1 MSCELENHGAER
13 DLTAENPGGALS
25 ITGFAVS
32 NGQISVTVQLVR
44 QSPLGYI
51 NGVLYLYCADDL
63 AVGFGRSPIANEVID
78 FGDGDSTFDFDSATV
93 PASGSVTQTVTATFD
108 TSLGSEKF
116 IKAAIEFVQSEDS
129 GEDPGGVRN
138 VANVEM
144 LPIANYQFQL
154 GIGNIGTGNTF
165 TLATL
170 KMRPNFCYNGA
181 VKRNTSMK
189 KSLFRSTVA
198 VMIAIAGTG
207 TTAAGANLAPVA
219 VDDQFYVNRSDYFL
233 RNVVARTGPVAA
245 TLNCVGG
252 ADTPAILVN
261 GLYTGPNISKVACG
275 ITSGLDDAKTVVS
288 SQFFGEI
295 FHSVVNGSETPVSLA
310 DVENSGPASGV
321 VKIDATDYLTL
332 LGGGTYS
339 NHNMA
344 WYANPANGRML
355 LVEGNVSLAPSEN
368 ALTVGFACPAII
380 HGNLTVDAGSNL
392 VSTAQI
398 SSFLYVTG
406 DAQVENLSVASDG
419 AFAVAGNL
427 SVTGTVSSTSMGVT
441 ATFTIGGKLLA
452 DGETPLEYACSLAE
466 LLQRHSR
473 QGQDYDPDNPDSH
486 LTVDVRSMIQIS
498 AAYRMTLYYYNGTET
513 VAIGTVGAAPMSGT
527 AVSLNAGYH
536 FNATGQV
543 VVDGNGVVISDDDLS
558 FGVRPVGTAFSV
570 SPQFSYR
577 IWDNDAAENM
587 QSDAATVTI
596 VVAADTILGG
606 GGDDVIAAVGDG
618 SGDVIRADVSGE
630 GEIIIPGDGDGDE
643 EPGDGDEENEDIYVA
658 FSAKPGSDIVDGG
671 GGNDVLFGDSGIVGL
686 EMRVAVETGVSED
699 AVTDAD
705 ILRYLFEHPDV
716 VAGWHGADNSQ
727 TDPDTGESLDRADVL
742 IGNDGGDIVFA
753 QGGDDILFGDA
764 SLDAVA
770 GWLELSGGYLTSVNM
785 AVKIGAMY
793 VAQLKSDLA
802 NLEGSHDGDDLLFGG
817 DGDDSIFGL
826 GGDDELHGGS
836 GSDMLFGGGGA
847 DVLHGGAGS
856 DYLDGGAGADMIDGG
871 AGSDIIRY
879 DAADT
884 IDGGDDIDIL
894 IGNSGDGSFANLTN
908 VSNVEIFLKVGSGD
922 FDALNLTDISK
933 LEAVAGLYV
942 DDNGEVRLE
951 DEEGCPD
958 ENKWQLVGREN
969 GITTVTC
976 AKNDFALTLETTMGY
991 EDGKLVI
998 LPPPDPDPDPDPDPV
1013 PDLAPVPYLDPVANT
1028 INNCETY
1035 TLYAGQTALDSG
1047 WYVVTNAVTNDA
1059 RIVVSGDVNLIL
1071 ADGAELVAKKGV
1083 NVALANNTTNSLTVW
1098 AQSDGEGMG
1107 SLTATHMDVS
1117 QYQSAIGGDAGQQGG
1132 TVVINGGRV
1141 SATGLGAGIGGGDGG
1156 SGATGDGVGVSDFTN
1171 FQLNGDSWRISDV
1184 ELRLSLALKTNG
1196 GTAFWRKRVNVTR
1209 PWRAFFTYKTVLSS
1223 VPADGFAFFLHNDER
1238 GLSAQGD
1245 MGGYLC
1251 ANEITPSVGTAY
1263 NIYGDDSAG
1272 WIKDGATTNM
1282 TTALGGIAIQNGMDV
1297 CVTYDGEGRIVQH
1310 LFSNGSYV
1318 AFTNDVNLAEAL
1330 GDTTAWIGFSGA
1342 TGASVCEQRITNF
1355 RFWQADA
1362 KGSAPDISASDD
1374 ASKWRL
1380 NGSAVYESFNNAPA
1394 FRITDMSN
1402 NTSGL
1407 VTRLERVYVGGPF
1420 KVHGTYHVTGN
1431 SANDGNMADGIA
1443 LFFHSQ
1449 SPAAIGGKGGDRG
1462 VLGNSAL
1469 PSATGWMI
1477 NIYPRTPNI
1486 TPLKNCVQGSSFTAL
1501 NGINPKTTVPVDFTL
1516 SYVPGR
1522 LSFTL
1527 EQDGKTATTS
1537 QNVDLAQTFGDK
1549 FAYFSISGGT
1559 GTRNAQQ
1566 YIYNLSMESVNEG
1579 GGTVVVNG
1587 GTVTAT
1593 GNNYGIE
1600 AGDGSVT
1607 INGGT
1612 VAATGAD
1619 GIYARCGITLGW
1631 TKPADSITA
1640 SSFSS
1645 DNGVCVKV
1653 GQTFA
1658 DDRQNRYEG
1667 TLDADALVAVRNKT
1681 LRPYIETPSFTDPEG
1696 QDIGDPAIVNWLS
1709 ANNFTQGD
1717 INALG
1722 SDATATEK
1730 LYECYLLNCDLT
1742 AANPGGALR
1751 ITGFAVSTNEVSVTV
1766 QLVRQSPM
1774 GFINGVLY
1782 LYGAGDLAVGFGRS
1796 PIANEIIDFGEGDS
1810 TFNVDPTTV
1819 PASGSV
1825 TQTVTATFDTSLV
1838 SAKFIRAAIEF
1849 VRSEDSEGEE

>member
-1 MSCELENHGAER
+1 
-13 DLTAENPGGALS
+13 
-25 ITGFAVS
+25 
-32 NGQISVTVQLVR
+32 
-44 QSPLGYI
+44 
-51 NGVLYLYCADDL
+51 
-63 AVGFGRSPIANEVID
+63 
-78 FGDGDSTFDFDSATV
+78 
-93 PASGSVTQTVTATFD
+93 
-108 TSLGSEKF
+108 
-116 IKAAIEFVQSEDS
+116 
-129 GEDPGGVRN
+129 
-138 VANVEM
+138 
-144 LPIANYQFQL
+144 
-154 GIGNIGTGNTF
+154 
-165 TLATL
+165 
-170 KMRPNFCYNGA
+170 
-181 VKRNTSMK
+181 MK

-198 VMIAIAGTG
+198 AIIAIAGAG

-245 TLNCVGG
+245 TLNCASG

-261 GLYTGPNISKVACG
+261 GLYTGPNISEVACG
-275 ITSGLDDAKTVVS
+275 IRSGLDDAKTVVS

-295 FHSVVNGSETPVSLA
+295 FHSVVNGAETPVSLA

-321 VKIDATDYLTL
+321 VKIDATDYVAL
-332 LGGGTYS
+332 LRGGMYS

-344 WYANPANGRML
+344 WYADNDRML
-355 LVEGNVSLAPSEN
+355 LVNGNVSLAPPEN

-380 HGNLTVDAGSNL
+380 HGNLTVDASSNL
-392 VSTAQI
+392 VSTTQI

-406 DAQVENLSVASDG
+406 NAQVENLYVASDG

-427 SVTGTVSSTSMGVT
+427 SVTGTVSSASMGVT
-441 ATFTIGGKLLA
+441 ATFAIGGKLLA
-452 DGETPLEYACSLAE
+452 DGETPLEYTCPLAE

-486 LTVDVRSMIQIS
+486 LTVDIRSMIQTA

-513 VAIGTVGAAPMSGT
+513 VAIGTVGAAPMGGT

-558 FGVRPVGTAFSV
+558 FGVRQVSSAFSV

-596 VVAADTILGG
+596 VVADTILGA
-606 GGDDVIAAVGDG
+606 GGDDVIAAIGDG
-618 SGDVIRADVSGE
+618 SGDVIRADVAGE
-630 GEIIIPGDGDGDE
+630 GELIVPEYE
-643 EPGDGDEENEDIYVA
+643 EEEVYVVTFA
-658 FSAKPGSDIVDGG
+658 AKPGSDIVDGG

-686 EMRVAVETGVSED
+686 ADKVAARTGVSAD

-705 ILRYLFEHPDV
+705 ILRYLSEHPDV
-716 VAGWHGADNSQ
+716 ITGWPGADNSQ

-770 GWLELSGGYLTSVNM
+770 GWLELSGGDLTSVNM
-785 AVKIGAMY
+785 AVKIGAMG
-793 VAQLKSDLA
+793 VAQLKSNLA

-817 DGDDSIFGL
+817 DCDDMIFGL

-836 GSDMLFGGGGA
+836 GSDMLLGGGGA
-847 DVLHGGAGS
+847 DVLHGGAGG

-871 AGSDIIRY
+871 AGPDIIRY

-894 IGNSGDGSFANLTN
+894 IGNSGDGSFASLTN

-922 FDALNLTDISK
+922 IDALNLTDISK

-951 DEEGCPD
+951 DEEGCLD

-969 GITTVTC
+969 GITTITC
-976 AKNDFALTLETTMGY
+976 IKNGFALTLETTMGY

-998 LPPPDPDPDPDPDPV
+998 LPPPPVPDPDPDPDPAPV
-1013 PDLAPVPYLDPVANT
+1013 PDLDPVPYLDPVANT

-1035 TLYAGQTALDSG
+1035 TIYAGQTALDSG

-1071 ADGAELVAKKGV
+1071 ADGAELVAKKGI
-1083 NVALANNTTNSLTVW
+1083 NVAVTNNTTNSLTVW

-1107 SLTATHMDVS
+1107 SLTATQMDVS

-1171 FQLNGDSWRISDV
+1171 FQLNGDSWRISDF
-1184 ELRLSLALKTNG
+1184 ELLLSPALKTKG
-1196 GTAFWRKRVNVTR
+1196 GTAFWKKRVNVTR

-1223 VPADGFAFFLHNDER
+1223 VPADGFAFFLHNDAR

-1251 ANEITPSVGTAY
+1251 ANGITPSVGTAY
-1263 NIYGDDSAG
+1263 NIYRNDSAG

-1282 TTALGGIAIQNGMDV
+1282 TTALGGVVIQDGMDV

-1431 SANDGNMADGIA
+1431 SANDSNMADGIA
-1443 LFFHSQ
+1443 MFFHSQ

-1501 NGINPKTTVPVDFTL
+1501 NGIDPKTTVPVDFTL

-1559 GTRNAQQ
+1559 GTRNARQ

-1612 VAATGAD
+1612 VTATGAD

-1645 DNGVCVKV
+1645 DDGVFVKV

-1658 DDRQNRYEG
+1658 DERQNLYEG

-1696 QDIGDPAIVNWLS
+1696 REIEDPGLVGWLV
-1709 ANNFTQGD
+1709 ANNFTQSD

-1722 SDATATEK
+1722 EDAAATDK
-1730 LYECYLLNCDLT
+1730 LYECWVLNCDLT
-1742 AANPGGALR
+1742 AANPGGALS
-1751 ITGFAVSTNEVSVTV
+1751 ITGFAVSDGQISVTV
-1766 QLVRQSPM
+1766 QLVRQSPL
-1774 GFINGVLY
+1774 GYINGALY
-1782 LYGAGDLAVGFGRS
+1782 LYGANNLSVGFGDR
-1796 PIANEIIDFGEGDS
+1796 PISNEIVDFRDGDS
-1810 TFNVDPTTV
+1810 IFDIDPTTV
-1819 PASGSV
+1819 QASGTV
-1825 TQTVTATFDTSLV
+1825 TQTVTVTFDTYFV
-1838 SAKFIRAAIEF
+1838 TEKFFKAAIEF
-1849 VRSEDSEGEE
+1849 PKSEDPGEDPEE

>member
-1 MSCELENHGAER
+1 M
-13 DLTAENPGGALS
+13 
-25 ITGFAVS
+25 
-32 NGQISVTVQLVR
+32 
-44 QSPLGYI
+44 
-51 NGVLYLYCADDL
+51 
-63 AVGFGRSPIANEVID
+63 
-78 FGDGDSTFDFDSATV
+78 
-93 PASGSVTQTVTATFD
+93 
-108 TSLGSEKF
+108 
-116 IKAAIEFVQSEDS
+116 
-129 GEDPGGVRN
+129 
-138 VANVEM
+138 
-144 LPIANYQFQL
+144 
-154 GIGNIGTGNTF
+154 
-165 TLATL
+165 
-170 KMRPNFCYNGA
+170 
-181 VKRNTSMK
+181 KRHI
-189 KSLFRSTVA
+189 LRSTVA
-198 VMIAIAGTG
+198 AMIAIAGAG

-245 TLNCVGG
+245 TLNCASG

-261 GLYTGPNISKVACG
+261 GLYTGTNSSEVACG
-275 ITSGLDDAKTVVS
+275 VMRGLDDAKTVVS

-344 WYANPANGRML
+344 WYADAANGRIL
-355 LVEGNVSLAPSEN
+355 LVNGDVSLAPPEN

-452 DGETPLEYACSLAE
+452 DGETPLEYTCPLAE

-486 LTVDVRSMIQIS
+486 LTIDVRSMIQTA

-558 FGVRPVGTAFSV
+558 FGVRQVSSAFSV

-596 VVAADTILGG
+596 VVADTILGAG
-606 GGDDVIAAVGDG
+606 GGDVIAAIGDG
-618 SGDVIRADVSGE
+618 SGDVIRADVAGE
-630 GEIIIPGDGDGDE
+630 GEIIVPEYE
-643 EPGDGDEENEDIYVA
+643 EEEVYVVTFA
-658 FSAKPGSDIVDGG
+658 TKPGSDIVDGG
-671 GGNDVLFGDSGIVGL
+671 GGNDVLFGDSGIAGL
-686 EMRVAVETGVSED
+686 EFKVAVETEKSVD

-705 ILRYLFEHPDV
+705 ILRYLSVHPDV
-716 VAGWHGADNSQ
+716 VAGWPGADNSQ
-727 TDPDTGESLDRADVL
+727 TDPDTGDSLDRADAL
-742 IGNDGGDIVFA
+742 IGNDGNDIVFA

-770 GWLELSGGYLTSVNM
+770 GWLELSGGDLTSVNM

-802 NLEGSHDGDDLLFGG
+802 NPEGSHDGDDLLFGG

-826 GGDDELHGGS
+826 GGNDELHGGS
-836 GSDMLFGGGGA
+836 GSDMLLGGGGA

-856 DYLDGGAGADMIDGG
+856 DYLDGGAGADRIDGG
-871 AGSDIIRY
+871 AGPDIIRY
-879 DAADT
+879 DPADT
-884 IDGGDDIDIL
+884 IDGGDNIDIL
-894 IGNSGDGSFANLTN
+894 IGNSGDGSFASLTN
-908 VSNVEIFLKVGSGD
+908 VSNVEIFLKVENGD
-922 FDALNLTDISK
+922 IDALNLTDISK

-976 AKNDFALTLETTMGY
+976 TKNDFTLTLETTMGY

-998 LPPPDPDPDPDPDPV
+998 LPPPDPDPDP
-1013 PDLAPVPYLDPVANT
+1013 VPYLEPVANT

-1035 TLYAGQTALDSG
+1035 TIYAGQTALDSG
-1047 WYVVTNAVTNDA
+1047 WYVVTNAVTNAA

-1083 NVALANNTTNSLTVW
+1083 NVAVANNTTNSLTVW

-1107 SLTATHMDVS
+1107 SLTATQMDVS

-1156 SGATGDGVGVSDFTN
+1156 SGATGDGVGVSGFTE

-1209 PWRAFFTYKTVLSS
+1209 PWRAFFTYKTVDVPSN
-1223 VPADGFAFFLHNDER
+1223 PADGFAFFLHNDAR

-1251 ANEITPSVGTAY
+1251 ANGITLSVGTAY
-1263 NIYGDDSAG
+1263 NIYRDDSAG

-1330 GDTTAWIGFSGA
+1330 GDTTAWLGFSGA

-1380 NGSAVYESFNNAPA
+1380 NGSAVYESFSNAPA

-1420 KVHGTYHVTGN
+1420 KVHGTYHVTGT
-1431 SANDGNMADGIA
+1431 SDSDGTMADGIA
-1443 LFFHSQ
+1443 MFFHSQ

-1477 NIYPRTPNI
+1477 NIYPSRPNI

-1501 NGINPKTTVPVDFTL
+1501 NGINPKTKVPVDFTL

-1527 EQDGKTATTS
+1527 EQGGKTATTS

-1559 GTRNAQQ
+1559 GTRNARQ

-1612 VAATGAD
+1612 VTATGAD

-1645 DNGVCVKV
+1645 GDGVFVKV

-1658 DDRQNRYEG
+1658 DERQNLYEG

-1696 QDIGDPAIVNWLS
+1696 NEIGDSKLIDWLV
-1709 ANNFTQGD
+1709 ANNFTQSD

-1722 SDATATEK
+1722 SDAAATDK
-1730 LYECYLLNCDLT
+1730 LYECWVLNCDLT
-1742 AANPGGALR
+1742 AANPGGVLS
-1751 ITGFAVSTNEVSVTV
+1751 ITGFAVSNGQISVTV
-1766 QLVRQSPM
+1766 QLVRQSPL
-1774 GFINGVLY
+1774 GYIKGVLY
-1782 LYGAGDLAVGFGRS
+1782 LYGADDLAEGFYID
-1796 PIANEIIDFGEGDS
+1796 PIENELIDFGDGDS
-1810 TFNVDPTTV
+1810 TFDVDPTTV

-1849 VRSEDSEGEE
+1849 AQSEEPGEVE

>member
-1 MSCELENHGAER
+1 MKDMTFCKN
-13 DLTAENPGGALS
+13 LTAPSAAVATHVMLSLVIALGT
-25 ITGFAVS
+25 I
-32 NGQISVTVQLVR
+32 I
-44 QSPLGYI
+44 P
-51 NGVLYLYCADDL
+51 
-63 AVGFGRSPIANEVID
+63 
-78 FGDGDSTFDFDSATV
+78 AT
-93 PASGSVTQTVTATFD
+93 AS
-108 TSLGSEKF
+108 
-116 IKAAIEFVQSEDS
+116 
-129 GEDPGGVRN
+129 
-138 VANVEM
+138 
-144 LPIANYQFQL
+144 
-154 GIGNIGTGNTF
+154 
-165 TLATL
+165 
-170 KMRPNFCYNGA
+170 
-181 VKRNTSMK
+181 
-189 KSLFRSTVA
+189 
-198 VMIAIAGTG
+198 
-207 TTAAGANLAPVA
+207 TAAGANLAPVA

-261 GLYTGPNISKVACG
+261 GLYTGPDSSEVACG
-275 ITSGLDDAKTVVS
+275 VMRGLDDAKTVVS

-295 FHSVVNGSETPVSLA
+295 FHSVVNGSEPPVSLA

-321 VKIDATDYLTL
+321 VTMDATDYLTL
-332 LGGGTYS
+332 LRGGMYS

-344 WYANPANGRML
+344 WYAYNDRML
-355 LVEGNVSLAPSEN
+355 LVNGNVSLAPPEN

-406 DAQVENLSVASDG
+406 DAQVENLSVTSDG

-427 SVTGTVSSTSMGVT
+427 SVTGTVSSASMGAT
-441 ATFTIGGKLLA
+441 ATFAIGGKLLA
-452 DGETPLEYACSLAE
+452 DGETPLEYACPLAE

-486 LTVDVRSMIQIS
+486 LTVDVRSMIMAAS
-498 AAYRMTLYYYNGTET
+498 SAAAYRMTLYYDNGTET

-543 VVDGNGVVISDDDLS
+543 VVDGNGVVISNGDLS

-596 VVAADTILGG
+596 VVADTILGV
-606 GGDDVIAAVGDG
+606 GGDDVISAVGDG
-618 SGDVIRADVSGE
+618 SGDVIRADVAGE
-630 GEIIIPGDGDGDE
+630 GEIIIPGDGGGDEEPGDGDGDE
-643 EPGDGDEENEDIYVA
+643 EPGDGDGDEENEDGDGDEENEDIYVA

-686 EMRVAVETGVSED
+686 ADKVAARTGVSAD

-705 ILRYLFEHPDV
+705 ILRYLSEHPDV
-716 VAGWHGADNSQ
+716 VAGWPGADNSQ
-727 TDPDTGESLDRADVL
+727 TDPETDDSLDRADAL
-742 IGNDGGDIVFA
+742 IGNDGNDIVFA

-770 GWLELSGGYLTSVNM
+770 GWLELSGGDLTSVNM

-793 VAQLKSDLA
+793 VAQLKSNLA
-802 NLEGSHDGDDLLFGG
+802 NLEGSHDGDDLLLGG
-817 DGDDSIFGL
+817 DGDDMIFGL

-836 GSDMLFGGGGA
+836 GSDMLLGSGGA
-847 DVLHGGAGS
+847 DVLHGGSGG

-871 AGSDIIRY
+871 AGPDIIRY
-879 DAADT
+879 DPADT

-894 IGNSGDGSFANLTN
+894 IGNSGDGSFASLTN

-922 FDALNLTDISK
+922 IDALNLTDISK

-942 DDNGEVRLE
+942 DNNGEIWLE
-951 DEEGCPD
+951 DEENCPD
-958 ENKWQLVGREN
+958 ENKWQLVGRKN

-976 AKNDFALTLETTMGY
+976 AKNDFTLTLETTMGY

-998 LPPPDPDPDPDPDPV
+998 LPPPDPDPDP
-1013 PDLAPVPYLDPVANT
+1013 VPYLDPVANT

-1035 TLYAGQTALDSG
+1035 TIYAGQTALDSG
-1047 WYVVTNAVTNDA
+1047 WYVVTNAVTNAA

-1083 NVALANNTTNSLTVW
+1083 NVAVANNTTNSLTVW

-1107 SLTATHMDVS
+1107 SLTATQMDVS

-1141 SATGLGAGIGGGDGG
+1141 SATGRGAGIGGGDGG
-1156 SGATGDGVGVSDFTN
+1156 SSATGDGVGVSGFKDFHI
-1171 FQLNGDSWRISDV
+1171 NGDSTLISDV
-1184 ELRLSLALKTNG
+1184 EIQLSPAEKTKG
-1196 GTAFWRKRVNVTR
+1196 GSAFWRKRVNVTR

-1223 VPADGFAFFLHNDER
+1223 VPADGFAFFLHNDAR

-1251 ANEITPSVGTAY
+1251 ANGITPSVGTAY
-1263 NIYGDDSAG
+1263 NIYRDDSAG

-1282 TTALGGIAIQNGMDV
+1282 TTALGGIAIQDGMDV
-1297 CVTYDGEGRIVQH
+1297 CVTYDGESRIVQH
-1310 LFSNGSYV
+1310 LFSNGNYV

-1407 VTRLERVYVGGPF
+1407 VTRLERVYMGGPF

-1443 LFFHSQ
+1443 MFFHSQ
-1449 SPAAIGGKGGDRG
+1449 SPAAIGGKGSDRG

-1477 NIYPRTPNI
+1477 NIYNTPNI
-1486 TPLKNCVQGSSFTAL
+1486 KPLKNCVQGSSFTEL
-1501 NGINPKTTVPVDFTL
+1501 NGIDPKTKVPVDFTL

-1559 GTRNAQQ
+1559 GTRNARQ

-1587 GTVTAT
+1587 GAVTAT

-1645 DNGVCVKV
+1645 GDGVFVKV

-1658 DDRQNRYEG
+1658 DERQNLYEG

-1696 QDIGDPAIVNWLS
+1696 REIGDPALVEWLS

-1722 SDATATEK
+1722 EDAAATDK
-1730 LYECYLLNCDLT
+1730 LYECWLLNCSIT
-1742 AANPGGALR
+1742 AENPGGALS
-1751 ITGFAVSTNEVSVTV
+1751 ITGFAVSNGQISVTV
-1766 QLVRQSPM
+1766 QLVRQSPL
-1774 GFINGVLY
+1774 GYISGELQ
-1782 LYGAGDLAVGFGRS
+1782 LYGADDLADGFGRS
-1796 PIANEIIDFGEGDS
+1796 SIAKELINFCYGDS
-1810 TFNVDPTTV
+1810 TFDVDSATV
-1819 PASGSV
+1819 QASGSV

-1838 SAKFIRAAIEF
+1838 SAKFFKAAIEF
-1849 VRSEDSEGEE
+1849 AQSEEPEEVE

>member
-1 MSCELENHGAER
+1 M
-13 DLTAENPGGALS
+13 
-25 ITGFAVS
+25 
-32 NGQISVTVQLVR
+32 
-44 QSPLGYI
+44 
-51 NGVLYLYCADDL
+51 
-63 AVGFGRSPIANEVID
+63 
-78 FGDGDSTFDFDSATV
+78 
-93 PASGSVTQTVTATFD
+93 
-108 TSLGSEKF
+108 
-116 IKAAIEFVQSEDS
+116 
-129 GEDPGGVRN
+129 
-138 VANVEM
+138 
-144 LPIANYQFQL
+144 
-154 GIGNIGTGNTF
+154 
-165 TLATL
+165 
-170 KMRPNFCYNGA
+170 
-181 VKRNTSMK
+181 KRHI
-189 KSLFRSTVA
+189 LRSTVA
-198 VMIAIAGTG
+198 AMIAIAGAG

-245 TLNCVGG
+245 TLNCASG

-261 GLYTGPNISKVACG
+261 GLYTGPNISEVACG
-275 ITSGLDDAKTVVS
+275 ITSGLNDAKTVVS

-295 FHSVVNGSETPVSLA
+295 FHSVVNGAETPVSLA

-321 VKIDATDYLTL
+321 VKIDATDYVAL

-344 WYANPANGRML
+344 WYADPANGRML
-355 LVEGNVSLAPSEN
+355 LVEGNVSLAPPEN

-392 VSTAQI
+392 VSTTQI

-406 DAQVENLSVASDG
+406 NAQVENLYVASVG

-427 SVTGTVSSTSMGVT
+427 SVTGTVSSASMGVT

-452 DGETPLEYACSLAE
+452 DGETPLEYTCLLAE

-486 LTVDVRSMIQIS
+486 LTVDIRSMIQTA

-558 FGVRPVGTAFSV
+558 FGVRQVSSAFSV

-596 VVAADTILGG
+596 VVADTILGAG
-606 GGDDVIAAVGDG
+606 GGDVIAAIGDG
-618 SGDVIRADVSGE
+618 SGDVIRADVAGE
-630 GEIIIPGDGDGDE
+630 GEIIVPEYE
-643 EPGDGDEENEDIYVA
+643 EEEVYVVTFA
-658 FSAKPGSDIVDGG
+658 TKPGSDIVDGG
-671 GGNDVLFGDSGIVGL
+671 GGNDVLFGDSGIAGL
-686 EMRVAVETGVSED
+686 EFKVAVETEKSVD

-705 ILRYLFEHPDV
+705 ILRYLSVHPDV
-716 VAGWHGADNSQ
+716 VAGWPGADNSQ
-727 TDPDTGESLDRADVL
+727 TDPDTGESLDRADAL
-742 IGNDGGDIVFA
+742 IGNDGNDIVFA

-770 GWLELSGGYLTSVNM
+770 GWLELSGGDLTSVNM

-802 NLEGSHDGDDLLFGG
+802 NPEGSHDGDDLLFGG

-826 GGDDELHGGS
+826 GGNDELHGGS
-836 GSDMLFGGGGA
+836 GSDMLLGGGGA
-847 DVLHGGAGS
+847 DVLHGGSGG
-856 DYLDGGAGADMIDGG
+856 DYLDGGAGADRIDGG
-871 AGSDIIRY
+871 AGPDIIRY
-879 DAADT
+879 DPADT
-884 IDGGDDIDIL
+884 IDGGDNIDIL
-894 IGNSGDGSFANLTN
+894 IGNSGDGSFASLTN
-908 VSNVEIFLKVGSGD
+908 VSNVEIFLKVENGD
-922 FDALNLTDISK
+922 IDALNLTDISK

-942 DDNGEVRLE
+942 DDNGEIWLV
-951 DEEGCPD
+951 DEENCPD

-976 AKNDFALTLETTMGY
+976 TKNDFTLTLETTMGY

-998 LPPPDPDPDPDPDPV
+998 LPPPDPDPDP
-1013 PDLAPVPYLDPVANT
+1013 VPYLEPVANT

-1035 TLYAGQTALDSG
+1035 TIYAGQTALDSG

-1083 NVALANNTTNSLTVW
+1083 NVAVANNTTNSLTVW

-1107 SLTATHMDVS
+1107 SLTATQMDVS

-1156 SGATGDGVGVSDFTN
+1156 FGATGDGVGVSGFTDF
-1171 FQLNGDSWRISDV
+1171 QINGDSTLISDV
-1184 ELRLSLALKTNG
+1184 EIQLSPAEKTKG
-1196 GTAFWRKRVNVTR
+1196 GSAFWRKRVNVTR

-1223 VPADGFAFFLHNDER
+1223 VPADGFAFFLHNDAR
-1238 GLSAQGD
+1238 GLSAQGG

-1263 NIYGDDSAG
+1263 NIYHDDSAG

-1380 NGSAVYESFNNAPA
+1380 NGSAVYEPHNNAPA

-1443 LFFHSQ
+1443 IFFHSQ

-1559 GTRNAQQ
+1559 GSSNARQ
-1566 YIYNLSMESVNEG
+1566 YIYNLSMESVNGG

-1587 GTVTAT
+1587 GNVTAT

-1612 VAATGAD
+1612 VTATGAD

-1645 DNGVCVKV
+1645 GDGVFVKV

-1658 DDRQNRYEG
+1658 DERQNLYEG

-1696 QDIGDPAIVNWLS
+1696 RDIGDQALVEWLS

-1722 SDATATEK
+1722 EDAAATDK
-1730 LYECYLLNCDLT
+1730 LYECWLLNCSIT
-1742 AANPGGALR
+1742 AENPGGALS
-1751 ITGFAVSTNEVSVTV
+1751 ITGFAVSNDQISVTV
-1766 QLVRQSPM
+1766 QLVRQSPL
-1774 GFINGVLY
+1774 GYIKGVLY
-1782 LYGAGDLAVGFGRS
+1782 LYGADDLAEGFCRS
-1796 PIANEIIDFGEGDS
+1796 PIAKEIINFCYGDS
-1810 TFNVDPTTV
+1810 TFNIDSGTV

-1825 TQTVTATFDTSLV
+1825 TQTVTATFGTSLV
-1838 SAKFIRAAIEF
+1838 SEKFIKAAIEF
-1849 VRSEDSEGEE
+1849 PDP